1 MAGSGPVK
9 DYGISISIM
18 KRKTLSLLPLFF
30 LFLLSSP
37 SHAASYPDSLKNILQ
52 KTSDPSTRLQ
62 TLFRLT
68 NLYIYDIPDSAIK
81 YAQQQILEARQ
92 FRNDSALALGLIQYG
107 VIQKL
112 SGNLAQAV
120 YYGYESLGA
129 AEKSGDPMPFAT
141 ANYYLS
147 TFYQEAGDY
156 PNALLY
162 CFKAKQIL
170 GSLIDTSFR
179 NYVCPPHTQLSPLP
193 QYRYLATLMVL
204 ADVYEKRNQPDS
216 ALYFGLQAYQLGNQ
230 HFPGYHF
237 TNITHILGNIYAKK
251 GDPATAFQYY
261 YQSLQE
267 SESEDIFID
276 VMRNS
281 TRMAEL
287 FIRQRQVDSSIF
299 YARKSLAAQRYG
311 YYPFARLDA
320 LNILAA
326 AYQSK
331 GSTDSSAR
339 YLEMASRAK
348 DSLFDRQTIMQI
360 QGMTFNK
367 RLTEQELINRENVL
381 QQRNRANVLLFSLA
395 ALLLLAFFLYR
406 NNRQQK
412 KAKEKIEQAYEQLKA
427 AQAQLI
433 QSEKMASLG
442 ELTAGIAHEI
452 QNPLN
457 FVNNFSEVNEEL
469 LAELKAALEK
479 GQVDEAISLA
489 DELIANEAKINHHGK
504 RADGIVKS
512 MLQHSRTSS
521 GKKEPTDIN
530 TLCSEYLRLAYHGAR
545 AKDKSFQ
552 VNCDTQFDPGIGKVA
567 VVPQELGRVLLNLI
581 NNALYAAA
589 EKQQA
594 LRGSAAAENYL
605 PTVTVSTHKDGG
617 RLIIAVRDNGSG
629 IPDDLKAKIFQPFF
643 TTKPTG
649 QGTGLGLSISYDIV
663 KAHGGELSVSSTAGQ
678 GSEFTINLPA
688 D

>member
-1 MAGSGPVK
+1 
-9 DYGISISIM
+9 M
-18 KRKTLSLLPLFF
+18 KKTSLILLHFF
-30 LFLLSSP
+30 LLHCFPQPTQAQSF
-37 SHAASYPDSLKNILQ
+37 ADSLKITLT
-52 KTSDPSTRLQ
+52 KSTDPSTRLQ

-68 NLYIYDIPDSAIK
+68 NHYIYNIPDSAIK

-162 CFKAKQIL
+162 CFKAKQL
-170 GSLIDTSFR
+170 LSTLIDTSFL

-216 ALYFGLQAYQLGNQ
+216 ALYYGLQAYQIGNQ

-237 TNITHILGNIYAKK
+237 TNITHILGNIYARK
-251 GDPATAFQYY
+251 GATAEAFQYY
-261 YQSLQE
+261 YQSLRE
-267 SESEDIFID
+267 SAADDIFID

-287 FIRQRQVDSSIF
+287 FTRQHQTDSAIV

-331 GSTDSSAR
+331 GSADSAAR
-339 YLEMASRAK
+339 YLQMASRAK

-360 QGMTFNK
+360 QSLTFNK
-367 RLTEQELINRENVL
+367 RLTEQELINREQVL
-381 QQRNRANVLLFSLA
+381 RQRNRLTVLGFSLA
-395 ALLLLAFFLYR
+395 ALGLLVFFLYR

-412 KAKEKIEQAYEQLKA
+412 KAKEKIEQAYEQLQA
-427 AQAQLI
+427 AQAQLV

-457 FVNNFSEVNEEL
+457 FVNNFSEVNQEL
-469 LAELKAALEK
+469 LAELKALLAE
-479 GQVDEAISLA
+479 GNTDVAIPLA
-489 DELIANEAKINHHGK
+489 DDIIANEAKIHHHGQ

-512 MLQHSRTSS
+512 MLQHSRTST
-521 GKKEPTDIN
+521 GAKEPTDIN
-530 TLCSEYLRLAYHGAR
+530 SLCSEYLRLAYHGAR
-545 AKDKSFQ
+545 SKDKSFQ
-552 VNCDTQFDPGIGKVA
+552 VTCDTHFDPGIGKVA
-567 VVPQELGRVLLNLI
+567 VVPQELGRVLLNLL
-581 NNALYAAA
+581 NNALYAVA

-594 LRGSAAAENYL
+594 LRGSAAAAAYR
-605 PTVTVSTHKDGG
+605 PTVTISTATASG
-617 RLIIAVRDNGSG
+617 RLIIAVSDNGMG
-629 IPDDLKAKIFQPFF
+629 IPEAVKAKIFQPFF

-663 KAHGGELSVSSTAGQ
+663 KAHGGDISVRSTAGQ
-678 GSEFTINLPA
+678 GSEFRISLPMH
-688 D
+688 